1 MPDVLV
7 LGAGLAGLTAA
18 RDLVRAG
25 ADVLVLEARDRVGG
39 RVEHELLPDG
49 RALQLGGEVVGTS
62 HRGYLDLAAELGL
75 EVVPS
80 YTDEPGEQ
88 AYDLRDG
95 VVIGD
100 GWLDADDLRSIERFR
115 STLQTI
121 AAEIDPLDPWS
132 HRDAA
137 FLDSVSLGDLLREHR
152 TTPRAYRRIN
162 MRIYGGAHW
171 GVERHSVLAHARMTA
186 VANGAPP
193 DDFDA
198 WESLRLAEGSG
209 ALPLRLAAEIGER
222 IRLGAVVSRISV
234 GSPCRV
240 ELASGERLEAEAVIC
255 AIPVGPLRQI
265 TIDGLSHERL
275 ASLHRQRQALAAKI
289 ALAYDRSFWHETA
302 CNGLIEGER
311 DLGTVWVQGEG
322 ALSILIPPER
332 YALHAAAPESVR
344 EEIVLQAL
352 HRVFGAA
359 ANSPQ
364 AIRWRFWGSDPYT
377 LGYVSHWAPGDLTAV
392 GPLHGT
398 HEPPFFVAGSDHW
411 VTGYMEG
418 AVRTGRGAARAALSG
433 QPATVESDGKV
444 SA

>member
-7 LGAGLAGLTAA
+7 LGAGLAGLAAA

-39 RVEHELLPDG
+39 RVEQELLSDG

-62 HRGYLDLAAELGL
+62 HRAYLDLAAELEL

-88 AYDLRDG
+88 AYDLLDG

-115 STLQTI
+115 SILQTI
-121 AAEIDPLDPWS
+121 ASQIDPLDPWA

-137 FLDSVSLGDLLREHR
+137 SLDSVSLGDLLREQLA
-152 TTPRAYRRIN
+152 TPRAYRRID
-162 MRIYGGAHW
+162 MRIFGGAHW
-171 GVERHSVLAHARMTA
+171 GVERQSVLAHARMTA
-186 VANGAPP
+186 AANGATP

-198 WESLRLAEGSG
+198 WESLRLADGSG
-209 ALPLRLAAEIGER
+209 ALPARLAAELGER

-234 GSPCRV
+234 GSPCTV
-240 ELASGERLEAEAVIC
+240 ELAGGERVAAEAVIC

-265 TIDGLSHERL
+265 AIDGLSDQRL
-275 ASLHRQRQALAAKI
+275 ASLHRQRQSMAAKVV
-289 ALAYDRSFWHETA
+289 LAYDRSFWRDTP

-311 DLGTVWVQGEG
+311 DLGTVWVQGDG
-322 ALSILIPPER
+322 ALSILVPPER
-332 YALHAAAPESVR
+332 YALHAAAPETVR
-344 EEIVLQAL
+344 DEIVLRTL

-359 ANSPQ
+359 ANLPQ

-377 LGYVSHWAPGDLTAV
+377 LGYVSHWAPGDLTSV

-418 AVRTGRGAARAALSG
+418 AVRTGRAAARAALG
-433 QPATVESDGKV
+433 GRPAGSSTGRV
-444 SA
+444 SV